1 MDVRF
6 VGEDRDYEVVF
17 FAWRAQSEKIDAV
30 SAWSGGNAAGRGEKG
45 WWNVPRFL
53 RLPPEE

>member
-30 SAWSGGNAAGRGEKG
+30 SACLEETLQAGARRGGGMYLGS
-45 WWNVPRFL
+45 
-53 RLPPEE
+53 